1 MGKKEKTK
9 GRNFEYRIVRIAEG
23 YGLQARRIV
32 LSGAAQD
39 KGDVEIEGK
48 RFECK
53 YRSSGFT
60 TLHEWM
66 DKAIGQGLE
75 GVILG
80 GYRLE
85 PLVVM
90 PLRHFL
96 VFMGAKKRGG
106 GEGVQG

>member
-1 MGKKEKTK
+1 MGKKERVR
-9 GRNFEYRIVRIAEG
+9 GRNFEYRVVRMAQEC
-23 YGLQARRIV
+23 GLPARRIV
-32 LSGAAQD
+32 LSGSAEE
-39 KGDVEIEGK
+39 KGDVEIAGFK
-48 RFECK
+48 FECK
-53 YRSSGFT
+53 YRGNGFAI
-60 TLHEWM
+60 LRQWV
-66 DKAIGQGLE
+66 DKALSQGLC

-96 VFMGAKKRGG
+96 VFMRAKKRGG